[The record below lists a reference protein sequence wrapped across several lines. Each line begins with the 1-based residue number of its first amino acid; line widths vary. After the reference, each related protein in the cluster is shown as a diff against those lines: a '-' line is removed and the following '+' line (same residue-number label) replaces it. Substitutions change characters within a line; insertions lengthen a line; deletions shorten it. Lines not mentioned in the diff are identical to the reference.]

1 MLSFRC
7 SLYAESAVCSNVS
20 TMLTPW
26 FTVQLV
32 VSDKPGCGGWQYAEQ
47 HGIATLHYNPKDKN
61 SPSAA
66 QVVEHLQTAEIE
78 YIALAGYLKV
88 CVNVWI
94 LSSSSLPASTGQR
107 RVNEYVHIL
116 SSLDDIVSLSSSVGL
131 SPWSCLMQPAA
142 QRHGLT

>member
-1 MLSFRC
+1 MP
-7 SLYAESAVCSNVS
+7 
-20 TMLTPW
+20 TPW

-88 CVNVWI
+88 CV
-94 LSSSSLPASTGQR
+94 
-107 RVNEYVHIL
+107 
-116 SSLDDIVSLSSSVGL
+116 
-131 SPWSCLMQPAA
+131 CLNFKF
-142 QRHGLT
+142 